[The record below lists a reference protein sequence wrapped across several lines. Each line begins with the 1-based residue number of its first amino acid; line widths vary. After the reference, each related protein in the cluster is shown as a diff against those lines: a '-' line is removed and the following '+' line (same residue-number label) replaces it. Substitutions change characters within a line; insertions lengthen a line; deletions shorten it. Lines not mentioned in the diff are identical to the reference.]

1 MSSRHTVGTMPNYTN
16 SLEDCRQALTDFAA
30 GRCQQEELPALARQA
45 GEIMVHVRGV
55 TDRGKNQEHV
65 QDPLW
70 AKRVAGIFHDEFRR
84 MGLVG
89 RKSRGTEAFEAPIVA
104 FILEPLNSN

>member
-1 MSSRHTVGTMPNYTN
+1 MSEYTN
-16 SLEDCRQALTDFAA
+16 SLEDCRRALTDFAV
-30 GRCQQEELPALARQA
+30 GRCQRAELPALAQQA
-45 GEIMVHVRGV
+45 GEIMAHIRGV
-55 TDRGKNQEHV
+55 TERGKNQEHV

-70 AKRVAGIFHDEFRR
+70 AKRVAGIIHDEFRR

-89 RKSRGTEAFEAPIVA
+89 RKSKSTEAFKAPIVA